1 MTNHESKRYRWDYT
15 GFTRASRIKH
25 AEICGE
31 IDQQLPSGNFDF
43 GFVWEWGSPKIIPY
57 SSLLGYRRGSNL
69 EVANCRTLLAGKSH
83 RNTEG
88 LLGESLNCKWGMS
101 HCHVSYRRV
110 TLVCATPGV
119 VFSAGAESP
128 VSGNLHEVPVCWF
141 ESGVVL
147 AQNSQLVPLCLE
159 DHPQFHKE

>member
-1 MTNHESKRYRWDYT
+1 
-15 GFTRASRIKH
+15 
-25 AEICGE
+25 
-31 IDQQLPSGNFDF
+31 
-43 GFVWEWGSPKIIPY
+43 
-57 SSLLGYRRGSNL
+57 
-69 EVANCRTLLAGKSH
+69 
-83 RNTEG
+83 
-88 LLGESLNCKWGMS
+88 MS

-147 AQNSQLVPLCLE
+147 AQNSQLVSVWRIIPNFAKNNA
-159 DHPQFHKE
+159 DPGIS

>member
-1 MTNHESKRYRWDYT
+1 
-15 GFTRASRIKH
+15 
-25 AEICGE
+25 
-31 IDQQLPSGNFDF
+31 
-43 GFVWEWGSPKIIPY
+43 
-57 SSLLGYRRGSNL
+57 
-69 EVANCRTLLAGKSH
+69 
-83 RNTEG
+83 
-88 LLGESLNCKWGMS
+88 MS

-159 DHPQFHKE
+159 DHPHESWRSRVVVIISSQSPKIRRGLSEFTEKNQDNNRT